1 MKGFFVDTHAHLYL
15 QEFDDDIDQVIS
27 RALEQNVTV
36 MMLPNIDSGSL
47 VRMNSLASCYPA
59 NCFPMA
65 GLHPTSV
72 RENYGE
78 ELALVREEL
87 KSGKYYGIGET
98 GIDLY
103 WEQKY
108 RPQQQAAF
116 DEQIKLA
123 LEYSLPVVIHAR
135 NSFDEILEIVEGYRG
150 NGLKGIFHAFSGD
163 MQVARRVIDLGF
175 KIGTGGV
182 VTYKKSSLAEVVR
195 EAGLEYIVLETDS
208 PYLAPVPYRGKR
220 NESAWIRVIADI
232 LAAITAKD
240 IEEVS
245 FITTCNAL
253 DVFNK
258 LPHDISR

>member
-1 MKGFFVDTHAHLYL
+1 M
-15 QEFDDDIDQVIS
+15 
-27 RALEQNVTV
+27 
-36 MMLPNIDSGSL
+36 
-47 VRMNSLASCYPA
+47 
-59 NCFPMA
+59 
-65 GLHPTSV
+65 
-72 RENYGE
+72 
-78 ELALVREEL
+78 REEL

-108 RPQQQAAF
+108 LPQQQAAF

-123 LEYSLPVVIHAR
+123 LEYSLPIVIHAR

-253 DVFNK
+253 DVFK
-258 LPHDISR
+258 IAA